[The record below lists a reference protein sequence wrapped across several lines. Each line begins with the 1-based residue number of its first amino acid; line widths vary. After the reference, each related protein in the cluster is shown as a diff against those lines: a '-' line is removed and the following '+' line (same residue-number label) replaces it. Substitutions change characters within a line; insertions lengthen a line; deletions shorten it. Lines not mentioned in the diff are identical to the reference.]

1 MTKRGRC
8 GLIHPSQTK
17 DSEMEEN
24 KMENEQKNTEEVAD
38 EKTAAAE
45 QTPAENAAEQT
56 PEEPKV
62 EKDAETAAEQ
72 LAEEPKAEEKPAAE
86 KPAEPNWKEN
96 CARLMA
102 DFDNYRKRM
111 ARDREDL
118 VKSAAKDVVQDIL
131 ATVDNLARAL
141 DGAKDK
147 AEDPFVQ
154 GVKLVYDGLLKAL
167 EKHGAT
173 PIDSVGEPFN
183 ADYHEAVA
191 QLPSQDVEEGV
202 ITNEVLR
209 GWLLHGK
216 LLRAAKVVVSAGKG
230 A

>member
-1 MTKRGRC
+1 MNNYQSITASPEALAAFLGSIPAIETPWDDAFHRLYC
-8 GLIHPSQTK
+8 S
-17 DSEMEEN
+17 SCSA
-24 KMENEQKNTEEVAD
+24 AD
-38 EKTAAAE
+38 C
-45 QTPAENAAEQT
+45 
-56 PEEPKV
+56 
-62 EKDAETAAEQ
+62 DD
-72 LAEEPKAEEKPAAE
+72 
-86 KPAEPNWKEN
+86 
-96 CARLMA
+96 CR
-102 DFDNYRKRM
+102 RRR

-191 QLPSQDVEEGV
+191 QLPSQDVDEGV

-216 LLRAAKVVVSAGKG
+216 LLRAGKVVVSSGKG

>member
-1 MTKRGRC
+1 MDTEK
-8 GLIHPSQTK
+8 SQ
-17 DSEMEEN
+17 MEATN
-24 KMENEQKNTEEVAD
+24 MNTEEV
-38 EKTAAAE
+38 KTEAQAAE
-45 QTPAENAAEQT
+45 EAPEASAGTDPETETTAKEAAEAPSAEAAEAATPADSEAKPEQ
-56 PEEPKV
+56 PDW
-62 EKDAETAAEQ
+62 KDRY
-72 LAEEPKAEEKPAAE
+72 
-86 KPAEPNWKEN
+86 
-96 CARLMA
+96 ARAMA
-102 DFDNYRKRM
+102 DFDNFRKRTV
-111 ARDREDL
+111 RDREDL
-118 VKSAAKDVVQDIL
+118 VKFAAKDVIKDVL

-183 ADYHEAVA
+183 ADYHEAGA

>member
-1 MTKRGRC
+1 MTTEEQDKQTTEQQTTEQQTATDETQQQ
-8 GLIHPSQTK
+8 PQTK
-17 DSEMEEN
+17 DQQPEA
-24 KMENEQKNTEEVAD
+24 NEAVQAAD
-38 EKTAAAE
+38 GDQPQPEAIDYDAKIAE
-45 QTPAENAAEQT
+45 LEDKYLRCRAE
-56 PEEPKV
+56 
-62 EKDAETAAEQ
+62 
-72 LAEEPKAEEKPAAE
+72 
-86 KPAEPNWKEN
+86 
-96 CARLMA
+96 
-102 DFDNYRKRM
+102 FDNYRKRM

>member
-1 MTKRGRC
+1 
-8 GLIHPSQTK
+8 
-17 DSEMEEN
+17 MEEN
-24 KMENEQKNTEEVAD
+24 KMEEEQKNTEQVAD
-38 EKTAAAE
+38 KKPETAE
-45 QTPAENAAEQT
+45 QAPAENTAEQV
-56 PEEPKV
+56 P
-62 EKDAETAAEQ
+62 
-72 LAEEPKAEEKPAAE
+72 EEPKAEEAAQTGETPAGEAKKDDATSEEAPAEE
-86 KPAEPNWKEN
+86 KPAEPNWREN

-102 DFDNYRKRM
+102 DFDNFRKRT

-118 VKSAAKDVVQDIL
+118 VKSAAKDVLKDVL

-141 DGAKDK
+141 EGAKDK
-147 AEDPFVQ
+147 ADDPFVQ
-154 GVKLVYDGLLKAL
+154 GVKLVYDGLLKTLAD
-167 EKHGAT
+167 HGAT

-191 QLPSQDVEEGV
+191 QFPSPEVEEGV
-202 ITNEVLR
+202 IMAETLR